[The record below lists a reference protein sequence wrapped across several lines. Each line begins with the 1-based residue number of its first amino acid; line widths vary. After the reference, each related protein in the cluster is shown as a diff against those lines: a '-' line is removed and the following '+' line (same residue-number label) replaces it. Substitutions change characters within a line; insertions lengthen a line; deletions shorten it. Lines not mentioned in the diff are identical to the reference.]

1 MAIPCDLSPLLFLL
15 FFSFNHLIHHSSA
28 SYSIGVNYGTVADN
42 LPLPSQVATFVKT
55 QTTIDRVKIFD
66 ANPDILRAF
75 SNSGIYVTV
84 TVGNGDVPS
93 LAKLPAAQSWVASN
107 IVPFYPQTKINRIAV
122 GNEILATSDK
132 SLIAHLLPA
141 MKALKQALD
150 LANVTGVQVS
160 TPHSLGILSASEPPS
175 SGRFRRGYDR
185 AIFASILEYHRQTKS
200 PFLINPY
207 PFFGFTARTLNYA
220 LFRPNGGVFDNVT
233 GFNYTNMFDAQ
244 LDAVYSAMKKLG
256 YEDVDIVVAETGWP
270 SVGDPNQPDVNLEN
284 ALSYNGNLV
293 KHVNSGKGTPLMPNR
308 TFETYL
314 FSLFN
319 ENLKP
324 ITSERNFGLFKPDLT
339 PVYDVGILRNK
350 QAMAPSP
357 VTAQGP
363 TPTPATA
370 QGPTPATAQPTPATA
385 QGPTP
390 TPATAQ
396 GPTPTPATAQGPT
409 PTPATAQ
416 GPTPAGDSGRKWC
429 VPKTNA
435 TDEAL
440 QANIDY
446 VCSKGVDCKSIQEG
460 GPCFNPNTVRSH
472 ASYAMNAYY
481 QAFGRH
487 DIDCDFNHSGVL
499 TASDPSYQTCTYPFQ
514 DLNRKLE
521 QSVAGGSM
529 NCLTMT
535 RLFVSL
541 ASLTI
546 GIQFFSS
553 LI

>member
-1 MAIPCDLSPLLFLL
+1 MAIPFDLFPLLFL
-15 FFSFNHLIHHSSA
+15 FYFSLNHLIHHSSA

-42 LPLPSQVATFVKT
+42 LPSPSQVATFLKT

-75 SNSGIYVTV
+75 SNSSIYVTV

-141 MKALKQALD
+141 MKTLKQALD

-185 AIFASILEYHRQTKS
+185 AIFAPILEYHRQTKS

-244 LDAVYSAMKKLG
+244 LDAIYSAMKKLG

-293 KHVNSGKGTPLMPNR
+293 KLVNSGKGTPLMPNR

-324 ITSERNFGLFKPDLT
+324 STSERNFGLFNPDLT
-339 PVYDVGILRNK
+339 PVYNVGILRN
-350 QAMAPSP
+350 
-357 VTAQGP
+357 
-363 TPTPATA
+363 
-370 QGPTPATAQPTPATA
+370 
-385 QGPTP
+385 
-390 TPATAQ
+390 
-396 GPTPTPATAQGPT
+396 
-409 PTPATAQ
+409 
-416 GPTPAGDSGRKWC
+416 
-429 VPKTNA
+429 
-435 TDEAL
+435 
-440 QANIDY
+440 
-446 VCSKGVDCKSIQEG
+446 
-460 GPCFNPNTVRSH
+460 
-472 ASYAMNAYY
+472 
-481 QAFGRH
+481 
-487 DIDCDFNHSGVL
+487 
-499 TASDPSYQTCTYPFQ
+499 
-514 DLNRKLE
+514 E
-521 QSVAGGSM
+521 QVF
-529 NCLTMT
+529 L
-535 RLFVSL
+535 VY
-541 ASLTI
+541 
-546 GIQFFSS
+546 
-553 LI
+553 